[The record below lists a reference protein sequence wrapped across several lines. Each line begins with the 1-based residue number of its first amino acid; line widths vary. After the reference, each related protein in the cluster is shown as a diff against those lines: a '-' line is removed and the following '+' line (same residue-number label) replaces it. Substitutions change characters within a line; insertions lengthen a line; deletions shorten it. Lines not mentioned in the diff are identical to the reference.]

1 MKNLETPR
9 KTGRVGRYAIFL
21 LILWFISPYPGSR
34 GPFSQYLGWDKPCS
48 WFQKISEKDLW
59 SHKQATSIP
68 CEKSVQNL
76 NWVADCSLPCLQG
89 ISVATANLI
98 GFIEGK
104 MDNYFVWKSLTRYS
118 NTCLAGW
125 KFLFSTTLFHRLVQ
139 KMLQWVPFDIFL
151 HFLLKFQPFDEIFP
165 FQNVMLFANLSLCV
179 LLVCVHTYV
188 YIHWMK
194 TSLKLSALALFFS
207 AFFERW

>member
-21 LILWFISPYPGSR
+21 LILWFISLYPGSR
-34 GPFSQYLGWDKPCS
+34 GPFSQYLRWNKPCS
-48 WFQKISEKDLW
+48 WFQKISDKDLW

-125 KFLFSTTLFHRLVQ
+125 KFFFFL
-139 KMLQWVPFDIFL
+139 L
-151 HFLLKFQPFDEIFP
+151 HFFIVSFKRCYNEYLLIFFFTFCWSFNLLMKFFLSKTWCYLQI
-165 FQNVMLFANLSLCV
+165 SLCV
-179 LLVCVHTYV
+179 YC
-188 YIHWMK
+188 
-194 TSLKLSALALFFS
+194 
-207 AFFERW
+207 